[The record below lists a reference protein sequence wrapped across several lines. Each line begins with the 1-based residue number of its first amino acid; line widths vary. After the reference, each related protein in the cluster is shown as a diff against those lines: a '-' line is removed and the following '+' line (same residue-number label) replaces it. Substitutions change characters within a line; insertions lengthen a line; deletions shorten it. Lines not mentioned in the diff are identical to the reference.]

1 LGNEGGS
8 TLGRISEN
16 LNKSR
21 SIINEFLHIGYA
33 KWDDLIARLENFETK
48 NLNELEDEQLWTF
61 LLRCG
66 YAASGADGVQLL
78 SELLTGEKV
87 SRKSDR
93 KIWFE
98 VLPIPPRENEG
109 NTHLD
114 LAIGDISLRDR
125 TCSGIVLSCT
135 ENPWVCFCE
144 MKWNADIS
152 TTVSYD
158 VTINQLIRVI
168 ENAICFQSRQNQ
180 YADAI
185 YVTMVT
191 PAIFDPGSR
200 KSRLY
205 QYKFEEYSCNASM
218 ILSDIQDCALNENK
232 SYPVWK
238 YPTDLVQRISCLKL
252 NWISF
257 EQLFENLLPSVLKDD
272 LSCFWNKY
280 RKKG

>member
-1 LGNEGGS
+1 
-8 TLGRISEN
+8 LGRLSEN
-16 LNKSR
+16 LNKNH
-21 SIINEFLHIGYA
+21 SIINEFLRIGYA
-33 KWDDLIARLENFETK
+33 KWDDLIVRLEDFESK

-61 LLRCG
+61 LLGCG
-66 YAASGADGVQLL
+66 YAVSGTDGVQLL
-78 SELLTGEKV
+78 SELLTGKKV
-87 SRKSDR
+87 SRKPDR
-93 KIWFE
+93 KIWLE
-98 VLPIPPRENEG
+98 VLPIPPRESEG

-114 LAIGDISLRDR
+114 LAIGDISLRNG
-125 TCSGIVLSCT
+125 TYSGIELSCT
-135 ENPWVCFCE
+135 ANPWVCFCE

-158 VTINQLIRVI
+158 VRRNQLIRVI
-168 ENAICFQSRQNQ
+168 ENAICFQSKQNQ
-180 YADAI
+180 YADTV

-191 PAIFDPGSR
+191 PAIFNPSRR

-205 QYKFEEYSCNASM
+205 QYKIEEYSSNARM
-218 ILSDIQDCALNENK
+218 ILSDIQDCALRENR
-232 SYPVWK
+232 SYPGWK
-238 YPTDLVQRISCLKL
+238 YPTDILQRISCLKL